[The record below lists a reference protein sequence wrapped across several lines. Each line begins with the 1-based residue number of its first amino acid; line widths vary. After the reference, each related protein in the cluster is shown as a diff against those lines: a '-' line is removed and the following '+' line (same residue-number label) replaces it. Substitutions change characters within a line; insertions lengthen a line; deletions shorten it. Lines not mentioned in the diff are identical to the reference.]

1 MDEKMGIDWKD
12 GMAEFWG
19 SAVLTWLVIGGSVG
33 DGWIEWGMVLAVCWA
48 AFKGAH
54 ILPVLTA
61 GSMFNSQDW
70 EGGLTKIGWQVG
82 GAVGVGLLA
91 AITGGDG
98 VPYPEVLEFNTD
110 LGHWLTMLIG
120 GGLVYMV
127 WSNCDLD
134 DLKGLGVA
142 AFAVGMAVAAGMA
155 LTGGADLGT
164 NLSSLISGG
173 SFDFDG
179 FAMFLA
185 NTIVAGLGAV
195 LAVKVNE
202 SL

>member
-1 MDEKMGIDWKD
+1 
-12 GMAEFWG
+12 MAEFWG
-19 SAVLTWLVIGGSVG
+19 SVVLTWLVIGGSVG
-33 DGWIEWGMVLAVCWA
+33 SGWIEWGLVLAVCWA
-48 AFKGAH
+48 AFNGAH

-91 AITGGDG
+91 AITGGEG

-110 LGHWLTMLIG
+110 LGHWLTMFIG
-120 GGLVYMV
+120 GGLVYIV
-127 WSNCDLD
+127 WSSSDLT

-142 AFAVGMAVAAGMA
+142 AFAVGMAAAAGMA

-164 NLSSLISGG
+164 NISGLISGG
-173 SFDFDG
+173 SFDVEG
-179 FAMFLA
+179 LAMFLA

-195 LAVKVNE
+195 MAVKVNE

>member
-1 MDEKMGIDWKD
+1 MEIDWKD

-19 SAVLTWLVIGGSVG
+19 SVVLTWLVIGGSFG
-33 DGWIEWGMVLAVCWA
+33 SGWIEGGLVLAVCWA
-48 AFKGAH
+48 AFNGAH

-110 LGHWLTMLIG
+110 LGHWLTMFIG
-120 GGLVYMV
+120 GGLVYIV
-127 WSNCDLD
+127 WSSCDLT

-142 AFAVGMAVAAGMA
+142 AFAVGMAAAAGMA

-164 NLSSLISGG
+164 NISGLIDGG
-173 SFDFDG
+173 SFDVEG
-179 FAMFLA
+179 LAMFLA

-195 LAVKVNE
+195 MAVKVNE

>member
-1 MDEKMGIDWKD
+1 
-12 GMAEFWG
+12 MAEFWG
-19 SAVLTWLVIGGSVG
+19 SVVLTWLVIGGSVG
-33 DGWIEWGMVLAVCWA
+33 SGWIEWGLVLAVCWA
-48 AFKGAH
+48 AFNGAH

-110 LGHWLTMLIG
+110 LGHWLTMFIG
-120 GGLVYMV
+120 GGLVYTV
-127 WSNCDLD
+127 WSKCDLD

-142 AFAVGMAVAAGMA
+142 AFAVGMAAQAGLA

-164 NLSSLISGG
+164 NISGLIDGG
-173 SFDFDG
+173 SFDVEG
-179 FAMFLA
+179 LAMFLA

-195 LAVKVNE
+195 MAVKFNE

>member
-1 MDEKMGIDWKD
+1 
-12 GMAEFWG
+12 MAEFWG
-19 SAVLTWLVIGGSVG
+19 SVVLTWLVIGGSVG
-33 DGWIEWGMVLAVCWA
+33 SGWIEWGLVLAVCWA
-48 AFKGAH
+48 AFNGAH

-110 LGHWLTMLIG
+110 LGHWLTMFIG
-120 GGLVYMV
+120 GGLVYIV
-127 WSNCDLD
+127 WSSCDLT

-142 AFAVGMAVAAGMA
+142 AFAVGMAVAAGMV

-164 NLSSLISGG
+164 NLSGLLSGG
-173 SFDFDG
+173 TFDVEG
-179 FAMFLA
+179 LAMFLA